1 MKKHILFILAC
12 SISAFATQTELSISV
27 NTMNMDYR
35 EYNKGS
41 IVDSEKSKSLTGVGL
56 QYKHQLSN
64 THSFIDVDYALYHGD
79 TDYVGSVLYDPHGVY
94 GDIRSTTDNIISD
107 SSIGYSQEKLFDN
120 YLVSMRL
127 GVGYRFWERA
137 LSDGNTEQ
145 YSWPYGTVKLGIS
158 GNMSGKDTLG
168 VSAEYHQAFSPQM
181 NSNKFG
187 TFDLGRTDG
196 FSIIVP
202 WEHTLSPV
210 WALKFSY
217 MYQTWNINKSDING
231 GYVEPDSES
240 KFHTLNATLAYCY

>member
-1 MKKHILFILAC
+1 
-12 SISAFATQTELSISV
+12 
-27 NTMNMDYR
+27 
-35 EYNKGS
+35 
-41 IVDSEKSKSLTGVGL
+41 
-56 QYKHQLSN
+56 
-64 THSFIDVDYALYHGD
+64 
-79 TDYVGSVLYDPHGVY
+79 
-94 GDIRSTTDNIISD
+94 
-107 SSIGYSQEKLFDN
+107 
-120 YLVSMRL
+120 
-127 GVGYRFWERA
+127 
-137 LSDGNTEQ
+137 
-145 YSWPYGTVKLGIS
+145 
-158 GNMSGKDTLG
+158 MSGKDTIG

-187 TFDLGRTDG
+187 TFDLGRSDG